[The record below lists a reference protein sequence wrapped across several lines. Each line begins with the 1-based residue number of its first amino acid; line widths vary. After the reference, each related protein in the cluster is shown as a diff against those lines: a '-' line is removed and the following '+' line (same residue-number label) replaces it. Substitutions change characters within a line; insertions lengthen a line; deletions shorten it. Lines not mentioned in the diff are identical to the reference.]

1 MTRIIAAQLGLFA
14 FGVTVC
20 VGLFVGNSFSTVIT
34 RALTAMIIVAMTGYL
49 AGWAGRIILRDHL
62 LQRRLKIER
71 EHHEKRKAREAH
83 AEPPKTTTT
92 SELGQA

>member
-20 VGLFVGNSFSTVIT
+20 AGLFVGNSFSTVVT
-34 RALTAMIIVAMTGYL
+34 RALTAMIVVAMTGYV

-71 EHHEKRKAREAH
+71 EHHEKRREREAI
-83 AEPPKTTTT
+83 AEPLETTAN
-92 SELGQA
+92 SELGKV

>member
-20 VGLFVGNSFSTVIT
+20 AGLFAGNSFSTVVT
-34 RALTAMIIVAMTGYL
+34 RALAAMIIMALVAYL
-49 AGWAGRIILRDHL
+49 AAWAGQIILRDHL
-62 LQRRLKIER
+62 LQRKLKIER

-83 AEPPKTTTT
+83 AEPPETTAT

>member
-20 VGLFVGNSFSTVIT
+20 VGLFVGNSFLTVVT
-34 RALTAMIIVAMTGYL
+34 RALTAMIVVAMTGYL

-62 LQRRLKIER
+62 FQRRLKIER
-71 EHHEKRKAREAH
+71 EHHEKRSEREAI
-83 AEPPKTTTT
+83 AEPPETTAD
-92 SELGQA
+92 SELGKV

>member
-20 VGLFVGNSFSTVIT
+20 VGLFVGNSFSTVVT
-34 RALTAMIIVAMTGYL
+34 RALTAMIVVAMTGYL

-62 LQRRLKIER
+62 LQRKLKIER
-71 EHHEKRKAREAH
+71 EHHEKRREREAN
-83 AEPPKTTTT
+83 AEPLQTTAN
-92 SELGQA
+92 SELGKV

>member
-20 VGLFVGNSFSTVIT
+20 AGLFVGNSFSTVVT
-34 RALTAMIIVAMTGYL
+34 RALVAMIIVAMVGYV
-49 AGWAGRIILRDHL
+49 AAWAGRIILRDHL

-71 EHHEKRKAREAH
+71 EHHEKRREREAN
-83 AEPPKTTTT
+83 AEPLQPTAN
-92 SELGQA
+92 SELGKV